1 MSKEMREQINKV
13 NNWKQFL
20 NEDSNYLDDNDYEG
34 YIDNAKEVLKK
45 TKKIEKLIKGVTRR
59 GDKYVIIQYI
69 PLLKPNEFEGGE
81 FTRGVKFFYKDD
93 KHLEYIMNIL
103 ALPMNSLNG

>member
-1 MSKEMREQINKV
+1 MREQINKV
-13 NNWKQFL
+13 KNWKQFL

-69 PLLKPNEFEGGE
+69 PFKPNEFEGGE

-93 KHLEYIMNIL
+93 KHLKDMNIL
-103 ALPMNSLNG
+103 GLPMNSLNG